1 MAVVRTNPTLPM
13 ADYLERSKRQLL
25 RNQPPQRSRNRRMR
39 GSDRRRLQLESQQ
52 VASEIS
58 RLERFI
64 QAPEERKKEGY
75 HRRLQVAVP
84 MDRAGGAGVLRSP
97 LSGTIRLE
105 LHRQRRARLLHLA
118 KFLFWLFVLLAFCGW
133 LVYWSAMV

>member
-1 MAVVRTNPTLPM
+1 M

-25 RNQPPQRSRNRRMR
+25 RSQPPQRSRNRRMR

-64 QAPEERKKEGY
+64 RAPRGQKKGGY
-75 HRRLQVAVP
+75 HRRLQVAIP
-84 MDRAGGAGVLRSP
+84 AERTGGPFASP
-97 LSGTIRLE
+97 LSGPIRLE
-105 LHRQRRARLLHLA
+105 MHRQRRARLGHLM